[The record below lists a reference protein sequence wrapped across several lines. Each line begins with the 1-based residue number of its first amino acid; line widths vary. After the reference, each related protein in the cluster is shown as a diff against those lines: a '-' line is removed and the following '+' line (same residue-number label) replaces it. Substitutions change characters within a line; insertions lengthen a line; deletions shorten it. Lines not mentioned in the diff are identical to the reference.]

1 MLILLSMYVGLLA
14 AVSYSTYIDALAVNI
29 KIELVP
35 LGKQCD
41 TGRIL
46 QVRIR
51 INRKLKR
58 IRFERLDDGFIFGR

>member
-1 MLILLSMYVGLLA
+1 MPISLLMSVGILT
-14 AVSYSTYIDALAVNI
+14 AVPYSTYINALAVNI

-51 INRKLKR
+51 IDRKLKR
-58 IRFERLDDGFIFGR
+58 VCFECLDNSFILGR